1 MTRLDIGRP
10 MEAVRMHAKGMS
22 KAEIARRLRT
32 GQITVAGWIESF
44 EHNHFGMDK
53 GDVRFL
59 AEVFGLLE
67 GENNGKE

>member
-1 MTRLDIGRP
+1 MTRLDISRP
-10 MEAVRMHAKGMS
+10 MEAVRLYSKGMS

-53 GDVRFL
+53 SDVRFL
-59 AEVFGLLE
+59 AEIFGLMK
-67 GENNGKE
+67 KEEEE